1 MRHHNHNLAIG
12 LILADAGPAPDLNLL
27 QVRAAGDAAEIMI
40 YGTIGDSIWTES
52 VSAADLAQQIAQIQ
66 AATINVRIN
75 SAGGVAADGI
85 AIYNALK
92 QHPARKVVFVDGQAC
107 SIASLIAMAGDEV
120 VMYASSLLMVHAPH
134 TIAAGNAEAFRQWAA
149 ALDTHAAAMV
159 EAYASKTGKRQ
170 DVERLLSDG
179 VDHWYTGAEA
189 VEFGFADRV
198 ADAAPAASGG
208 RAAAAALNGYAQALS
223 AAPAPVAQQLRTHVS
238 AALSPQIFASLPE
251 VTQAALIGH
260 IEDPTMQTQYRAILA
275 NAGGTTATPPA
286 PATPTPAPAPI
297 PAPAPAVVSVV
308 DPAGI
313 QAALAALRG
322 RNAEIMALAEPHM
335 ANTEVR
341 AYVDGVIAAADPAVT
356 ADNVGR
362 HILALMARNAQPLN
376 AGAGIAAGTDQR
388 ELTRAAMTNAIQ
400 ARVGL
405 AQPTEGN
412 QFRGLTMAELA
423 RACVE
428 AAGVS
433 TRGMDRMQV
442 VGLAFTHSN
451 SDFPALLGNAAN
463 RAVLQGYQEV
473 EEQFDLFTRPVNLSD
488 FKATNLV
495 GLGAFSSLDIVP
507 EGGEYKYGTFSE
519 QSQSMRL
526 ATYGKL
532 FSITRQAIINDDL
545 GVFNDVPR
553 KMGQAAKR
561 TVANAVYQLLLSN
574 PTLADGF
581 ALFSAEHHN
590 LLTGAA
596 ISTNSVDA
604 MQSAMALQTDKD
616 GNIIRVPMK
625 SLLTPVTLGGLA
637 RTVRASQFEVGAAN
651 RNNTTPNIVQN
662 TFEVIADGRLDVVS
676 KAAWYGVADPNFVD
690 GIVVGY
696 LDGNQTPFLDQH
708 EGFTVDGVAW
718 KVRLDA
724 APAIADYRGLYKN
737 PGA

>member
-1 MRHHNHNLAIG
+1 MRHHNLNLAIG

-238 AALSPQIFASLPE
+238 AALSPQVFASLPE

-275 NAGGTTATPPA
+275 NAGGTTATQPA
-286 PATPTPAPAPI
+286 PATPTPTPAPP
-297 PAPAPAVVSVV
+297 PASAPTVISVG
-308 DPAGI
+308 DPAGV

-376 AGAGIAAGTDQR
+376 AGAGIIAGTDQR

-473 EEQFDLFTRPVNLSD
+473 EEQFDQFTRPVNLSD
-488 FKATNLV
+488 FKPTNLV

-581 ALFSAEHHN
+581 ALFSDEHGN
-590 LLTGAA
+590 LLTGAT
-596 ISTNSVDA
+596 ISTTSVDA
-604 MQSAMALQTDKD
+604 MQSAMALQKDKD

-625 SLLTPVTLGGLA
+625 SLLTPVALGGLA

-662 TFEVIADGRLDVVS
+662 TFDVVADGRLDAVS

>member
-1 MRHHNHNLAIG
+1 MRYTILNAALG
-12 LILADAGPAPDLNLL
+12 LILADAAAGTGLNLF
-27 QVRAAGDAAEIMI
+27 QVRATGDAAEVMI
-40 YGTIGDSIWTES
+40 YGTIGDSFWQES
-52 VSAADLAQQIAQIQ
+52 VSAAGLAEQIGQIQ
-66 AATINVRIN
+66 ANTINVRIN

-134 TIAAGNAEAFRQWAA
+134 TLAAGNAAAFRQWAEV
-149 ALDTHAAAMV
+149 LDTHAAAMV
-159 EAYASKTGKRQ
+159 EAYVAKTNKRAE
-170 DVERLLSDG
+170 VEQLLSDG
-179 VDHWYTGAEA
+179 VDHWYTGAQA
-189 VEFGFADRV
+189 VDFGFADRV
-198 ADAAPAASGG
+198 ADALPAQAGA
-208 RAAAAALNGYAQALS
+208 RATAVALSSYAQALGN
-223 AAPAPVAQQLRTHVS
+223 APSSPAQQLRAHVS

-260 IEDPTMQTQYRAILA
+260 IEDPTMQNQYRAILA
-275 NAGGTTATPPA
+275 EGGTSSTTTPPA
-286 PATPTPAPAPI
+286 APVPPIAPAAAAPAPI
-297 PAPAPAVVSVV
+297 VAVGAEGQV
-308 DPAGI
+308 
-313 QAALAALRG
+313 QAALAAMRT
-322 RNAEIMALAEPHM
+322 RNGEIAALAEPHM
-335 ANTEVR
+335 ANAEVR

-362 HILALMARNAQPLN
+362 HILALMARNGQPLSG
-376 AGAGIAAGTDQR
+376 GAGITAGIDQR
-388 ELTRAAMTNAIQ
+388 VLARAAMTNAIQ

-412 QFRGLTMAELA
+412 QYRGLTMSELA

-428 AAGVS
+428 SAGVS

-451 SDFPALLGNAAN
+451 SDFPALLGDAAN
-463 RAVLQGYQEV
+463 RAVLRGYQEV
-473 EEQFDLFTRPVNLSD
+473 EEQFDQFTRPVNLSD
-488 FKATNLV
+488 FKPTNLV
-495 GLGAFSSLDIVP
+495 GLGAFSNLDIVP

-519 QSQSMRL
+519 QAQSARL
-526 ATYGKL
+526 VTFGKL
-532 FSITRQAIINDDL
+532 FSITRQAVINDDL

-561 TVANAVYQLLLSN
+561 TIANAVYQLLLSN
-574 PTLADGF
+574 PTLKDGH
-581 ALFSAEHHN
+581 ALFSAEHGN
-590 LLTGAA
+590 LLPGAI
-596 ISTNSVDA
+596 ISTTSVDA
-604 MQSAMALQTDKD
+604 MQSAMALQEDAD
-616 GNIIRVPMK
+616 GQIIRVPMK
-625 SLLTPVTLGGLA
+625 SLLTPVALGGLA
-637 RTVRASQFEVGAAN
+637 RTVRTSQFEVGASN

-662 TFEVIADGRLDVVS
+662 TFDVIADGRLDAAS
-676 KAAWYGVADPNFVD
+676 TAAWYGVADPNFVD

-718 KVRLDA
+718 KVRIDA
-724 APAIADYRGLYKN
+724 APAIADFRGLYKN

>member
-1 MRHHNHNLAIG
+1 MRNSTLHLAMCR
-12 LILADAGPAPDLNLL
+12 ILADAGTAPSLNLL
-27 QVRAAGDAAEIMI
+27 QVRAAGDAAEVMI
-40 YGTIGDSIWTES
+40 YGTIGESFWEES
-52 VSAADLAQQIAQIQ
+52 VSAAELAEQVAQIQ
-66 AATINVRIN
+66 AGTINVRIN
-75 SAGGVAADGI
+75 SAGGVAADGM

-92 QHPARKVVFVDGQAC
+92 QHPARKVVFIDGQAC

-134 TIAAGNAEAFRQWAA
+134 TLAAGNAAAFRQWADV
-149 ALDTHAAAMV
+149 LDTHAAAMV
-159 EAYASKTGKRQ
+159 EAYVAKTNKRTEIEQ
-170 DVERLLSDG
+170 LLSDG
-179 VDHWYTGAEA
+179 VDHWYTGAQA

-198 ADAAPAASGG
+198 ADALPAQANARASAVALSSYAQTLTNAPPAPAK
-208 RAAAAALNGYAQALS
+208 
-223 AAPAPVAQQLRTHVS
+223 QLRAQVS
-238 AALSPQIFASLPE
+238 AALSPQVFASLPE

-260 IEDPTMQTQYRAILA
+260 IEDPTMQNQYRAILA
-275 NAGGTTATPPA
+275 EGGTSSATPPA
-286 PATPTPAPAPI
+286 THTPAPTPAPVPVPI
-297 PAPAPAVVSVV
+297 VAVGAEGQV
-308 DPAGI
+308 
-313 QAALAALRG
+313 QAALAALRT
-322 RNAEIMALAEPHM
+322 RNTEIMALAEPHM
-335 ANTEVR
+335 TNADVR
-341 AYVDGVIAAADPAVT
+341 SYVDGVIAAADPAVT

-376 AGAGIAAGTDQR
+376 GGAGITAGTDQR

-412 QFRGLTMAELA
+412 QFRGLTMIEMA
-423 RACVE
+423 RAAVE

-451 SDFPALLGNAAN
+451 SDFPALLGTTAN
-463 RAVLQGYQEV
+463 RAILQGYQEV
-473 EEQFDLFTRPVNLSD
+473 EEQFDQFTRPVNVPD
-488 FKATNLV
+488 FKPTNLV
-495 GLGAFSSLDIVP
+495 GLGAFSNLDIVR

-526 ATYGKL
+526 VTYGKL

-561 TVANAVYQLLLSN
+561 TLANAVFQLLTSN
-574 PTLADGF
+574 PTLADGY
-581 ALFSAEHHN
+581 ALFSVEHGN

-596 ISTNSVDA
+596 ISTTSVSA
-604 MQSAMALQTDKD
+604 MQAAMALQKDKD
-616 GNIIRVPMK
+616 GHVIRVPMK
-625 SLLTPVTLGGLA
+625 SLLVPVALGGLA
-637 RTVRASQFEVGAAN
+637 RTVRASQFEVGAQ

-662 TFEVIADGRLDVVS
+662 TFDVIEDGRLDANS
-676 KAAWYGVADPNFVD
+676 AAAWYGVANPNFVD

>member
-1 MRHHNHNLAIG
+1 MRHTQIHANLG
-12 LILADAGPAPDLNLL
+12 QVLADAGAAIAPNLL
-27 QVRAAGDAAEIMI
+27 QVRAAGDAAEIMV
-40 YGTIGDSIWTES
+40 YGTIGDSFWEES
-52 VSAADLAQQIAQIQ
+52 VSAADLAQQISQIQ

-134 TIAAGNAEAFRQWAA
+134 TIAAGNAADFRQWAS
-149 ALDTHAAAMV
+149 ALDAHAAAMV
-159 EAYASKTGKRQ
+159 EAYVAKTGKRE

-179 VDHWYTGAEA
+179 ADHWYTGAQA

-198 ADAAPAASGG
+198 AETALAEAASA
-208 RAAAAALNGYAQALS
+208 RAAAVALS
-223 AAPAPVAQQLRTHVS
+223 SYIQAIASTSGAVAAQLRTHIV
-238 AALSPQIFASLPE
+238 AALSPQVFASLPE
-251 VTQAALIGH
+251 VTQSAVIGH
-260 IEDPTMQTQYRAILA
+260 IEDPSMKQQYARILA
-275 NAGGTTATPPA
+275 NAGNPAPSPA
-286 PATPTPAPAPI
+286 PANPTPVAPTPAPVV
-297 PAPAPAVVSVV
+297 AVVDSTV
-308 DPAGI
+308 
-313 QAALAALRG
+313 QAALAALRT
-322 RNAEIMALAEPHM
+322 RNTEIMALAEPHM

-341 AYVDGVIAAADPAVT
+341 AYVDGVIAAADPAIT

-362 HILALMARNAQPLN
+362 HILALMARGAQPLN
-376 AGAGIAAGTDQR
+376 GGAGIVPGRDQR
-388 ELTRAAMTNAIQ
+388 DQTRAAMTNAIQ

-412 QFRGLTMAELA
+412 PFRGLTMVEMA
-423 RACVE
+423 RASVE

-463 RAVLQGYQEV
+463 RAILQGYQEV
-473 EEQFDLFTRPVNLSD
+473 EEQFDQFTRAVNIAD
-488 FKATNLV
+488 FKPTNLA
-495 GLGAFSSLDIVP
+495 GLGAFSNLDVVP
-507 EGGEYKYGTFSE
+507 EGSEFKYGTFSE
-519 QSQSMRL
+519 QAQSMRL
-526 ATYGKL
+526 VTYGKL

-561 TVANAVYQLLLSN
+561 TLANAVFQLLISN
-574 PTLADGF
+574 PTLADGH
-581 ALFSAEHHN
+581 ALFSAEHGN
-590 LLTGAA
+590 LLPGAT
-596 ISTNSVDA
+596 ITSTSVSA
-604 MQSAMALQTDKD
+604 MQAAMALQKDAD
-616 GNIIRVPMK
+616 GNVIRVPMK
-625 SLLTPVTLGGLA
+625 SLLVPVALSGAAL
-637 RTVRASQFEVGAAN
+637 TVRASQFEVGAQ

-662 TFEVIADGRLDVVS
+662 TFDVISDGRLDAAS
-676 KAAWYGVADPNFVD
+676 AAAWYGVANSAFVD

-724 APAIADYRGLYKN
+724 APAIADYRGIYKN

>member
-1 MRHHNHNLAIG
+1 MCHTPLHASLG
-12 LILADAGPAPDLNLL
+12 QVLADAGAAIAPNLL

-40 YGTIGDSIWTES
+40 YGTIGDSFWEES
-52 VSAADLAQQIAQIQ
+52 VSAADLAQQIGQIQ
-66 AATINVRIN
+66 AGTINVRIN

-134 TIAAGNAEAFRQWAA
+134 TIAAGNAADFRQWAS
-149 ALDTHAAAMV
+149 ALDAHAAAMV
-159 EAYASKTGKRQ
+159 EAYVAKTGKRE

-179 VDHWYTGAEA
+179 ADHWYTGALA

-198 ADAAPAASGG
+198 AEAALAEADSA
-208 RAAAAALNGYAQALS
+208 RAAAVALS
-223 AAPAPVAQQLRTHVS
+223 SYVQAIASTSGAVAAQLRTHIV
-238 AALSPQIFASLPE
+238 AALSPQVFASLPE
-251 VTQAALIGH
+251 VTQSAVIGH
-260 IEDPTMQTQYRAILA
+260 IEDPSMKQQYARILA
-275 NAGGTTATPPA
+275 NAGNPAPLPA
-286 PATPTPAPAPI
+286 PATPAPAAPAPVI
-297 PAPAPAVVSVV
+297 AAVDSTV
-308 DPAGI
+308 
-313 QAALAALRG
+313 QAALAALRT
-322 RNAEIMALAEPHM
+322 RNTEIMALADPHM
-335 ANTEVR
+335 ANAEVR
-341 AYVDGVIAAADPAVT
+341 AYVDGVIAAADPAIT

-362 HILALMARNAQPLN
+362 HILALMARGAQPLN
-376 AGAGIAAGTDQR
+376 GGAGIVAGGDQR
-388 ELTRAAMTNAIQ
+388 DQTRAAMTNAIQ

-405 AQPTEGN
+405 AQPTDGN
-412 QFRGLTMAELA
+412 PFRGLTMVEMA
-423 RACVE
+423 RASVE
-428 AAGVS
+428 AAGVN

-451 SDFPALLGNAAN
+451 SDFPALLGNAA
-463 RAVLQGYQEV
+463 RTAILRGYQEV
-473 EEQFDLFTRPVNLSD
+473 EEQFDQFTRAVNVPD
-488 FKATNLV
+488 FKPTSLV
-495 GLGAFSSLDIVP
+495 GLGAFSNLDIVP

-526 ATYGKL
+526 VTYGKL
-532 FSITRQAIINDDL
+532 FSITRQAVINDDL

-561 TVANAVYQLLLSN
+561 TLANAVYQLLISN
-574 PTLADGF
+574 PNLADGH
-581 ALFSAEHHN
+581 ALFSAEHGN
-590 LLTGAA
+590 LLAGAT
-596 ISTNSVDA
+596 ITSNSVSA
-604 MQSAMALQTDKD
+604 MQAAMALQKDAD
-616 GNIIRVPMK
+616 GNVIRVPMK
-625 SLLTPVTLGGLA
+625 SLLVPVALSGAAL
-637 RTVRASQFEVGAAN
+637 TVRASQFEVGAQ

-662 TFEVIADGRLDVVS
+662 TFDVISDGRLDAAS
-676 KAAWYGVADPNFVD
+676 STAWYGVANSAFVD

>member
-1 MRHHNHNLAIG
+1 MRHTLLHIVMG
-12 LILADAGPAPDLNLL
+12 QILADAGAGQGLNLL
-27 QVRAAGDAAEIMI
+27 QIRADGQAAEVMI
-40 YGTIGDSIWTES
+40 YGTIGGIFCAES
-52 VSAADLAQQIAQIQ
+52 VSAADLAEQIGQIQ

-92 QHPARKVVFVDGQAC
+92 QHHARKVVFIDGQAC

-134 TIAAGNAEAFRQWAA
+134 TIAAGNATDFRQWAA
-149 ALDTHAAAMV
+149 ALDAHAAAMV
-159 EAYASKTGKRQ
+159 EAYVAKTDKREE
-170 DVERLLSDG
+170 VERLLSDG
-179 VDHWYTGAEA
+179 ADHWYTAAQA

-198 ADAAPAASGG
+198 PDAATTASTSA
-208 RAAAAALNGYAQALS
+208 RAAAVALSSYAQVLS
-223 AAPAPVAQQLRTHVS
+223 TAPAGIAPQLRAHVC

-260 IEDPTMQTQYRAILA
+260 IEDPTMQNHYRAILA
-275 NAGGTTATPPA
+275 EGGTSSATPP
-286 PATPTPAPAPI
+286 PTPTPAPTPAPVPAPI
-297 PAPAPAVVSVV
+297 VAVGAEGQV
-308 DPAGI
+308 
-313 QAALAALRG
+313 QAALAALRT
-322 RNAEIMALAEPHM
+322 RNTEIMALAEPHM
-335 ANTEVR
+335 ANADVR
-341 AYVDGVIAAADPAVT
+341 TYVDGVIAAADPTVT

-362 HILALMARNAQPLN
+362 HILALMARNGQPLN
-376 AGAGIAAGTDQR
+376 GGAGITAGTDQR

-400 ARVGL
+400 ARVGS
-405 AQPTEGN
+405 AKPTDGN
-412 QFRGLTMAELA
+412 PFRGLTMAELA

-428 AAGVS
+428 AAGVN

-442 VGLAFTHSN
+442 VGLAFTHST

-463 RAVLQGYQEV
+463 RAILQGYQEV
-473 EEQFDLFTRPVNLSD
+473 EEQFDQFTRAVNLAD
-488 FKATNLV
+488 FKPTNLV
-495 GLGAFSSLDIVP
+495 GLGAFSNLDIVR

-519 QSQSMRL
+519 QSQSAQL
-526 ATYGKL
+526 VTYGKL
-532 FSITRQAIINDDL
+532 FSISRQAIINDDL

-561 TVANAVYQLLLSN
+561 TLANAVYQLLLSN
-574 PTLADGF
+574 PVLADGKT
-581 ALFSAEHHN
+581 LFHADHGN
-590 LLTGAA
+590 LLDGAA
-596 ISTNSVDA
+596 ISTTSVSA
-604 MQSAMALQTDKD
+604 MQAKMALQKD
-616 GNIIRVPMK
+616 ADGQIIRVPMK
-625 SLLTPVTLGGLA
+625 SLLTPVALGGLA
-637 RTVRASQFEVGAAN
+637 LTVRASQFEVGAAT

-662 TFEVIADGRLDVVS
+662 TFDVISDGRLDAADP
-676 KAAWYGVADPNFVD
+676 AAWYGVANPNFVD